1 MNKYSELIKK
11 WEMILDKVVLFN
23 GEVYELSIS
32 EPATEEEL
40 ILKEKELGMKIPHSF
55 REVLLSFS
63 KRVNFRWHM
72 PDKVNIPKEFGGIF
86 SAELSWDI
94 EYFENLNELAESIE
108 DDEIEDCGLKDKLQ
122 ISETGN
128 GDIITLDIEGK
139 VIYWDHETCETTYLA
154 ENFMEY
160 LYKMTELYGIGKEIW
175 QYEFCIDENG
185 INIENSGV
193 KRWQE
198 WFESFVFISQKENR
212 KTVYDLIKYVEY
224 TGCVTDD
231 ILNEFE
237 QYKKEDVLKIIKTK
251 IDKASEKEKEVFYE
265 ITACY
270 LGTFAKEWVEELWE
284 ELSEIPETRSYLTI
298 KCLEKA
304 GTEKVIKYVE
314 ELFKKEGIRDY
325 IAKEHL
331 AFAEDELVIKWLKQ
345 YISEKTNKSEW
356 YYLYAMSK
364 PSWETIE
371 EWINE
376 GGRYKM
382 VALNALEY
390 MSKRNPKRAKIY
402 KIVKPYSKERM
413 VNFLEEAKN
422 KEILESKKTVYN
434 LIIEK
439 LDMITAE

>member
-40 ILKEKELGMKIPHSF
+40 ILKEKELGMKIPNSF
-55 REVLLSFS
+55 RDVLLSFS

-72 PDKVNIPKEFGGIF
+72 PDEVNIPKEFGGIF

-154 ENFMEY
+154 GNFMEY
-160 LYKMTELYGIGKEIW
+160 LYKMTELYGIGKEIG

-198 WFESFVFISQKENR
+198 WFETFVFISQKENR

-224 TGCVTDD
+224 TGCVTED

-237 QYKKEDVLKIIKTK
+237 QYKKEDCI
-251 IDKASEKEKEVFYE
+251 
-265 ITACY
+265 CQ
-270 LGTFAKEWVEELWE
+270 AKSVP
-284 ELSEIPETRSYLTI
+284 I
-298 KCLEKA
+298 
-304 GTEKVIKYVE
+304 
-314 ELFKKEGIRDY
+314 F
-325 IAKEHL
+325 
-331 AFAEDELVIKWLKQ
+331 
-345 YISEKTNKSEW
+345 N
-356 YYLYAMSK
+356 
-364 PSWETIE
+364 
-371 EWINE
+371 
-376 GGRYKM
+376 
-382 VALNALEY
+382 
-390 MSKRNPKRAKIY
+390 
-402 KIVKPYSKERM
+402 
-413 VNFLEEAKN
+413 
-422 KEILESKKTVYN
+422 
-434 LIIEK
+434 
-439 LDMITAE
+439 